1 MHVHTFRCWS
11 LILCCAQAHGESA
24 AFGVDGA
31 DWRAELV
38 GSEEVQVE
46 VGGFL
51 DAVLPAGAGGRSEPR
66 RSQRRGVSSSSHD
79 EM

>member
-1 MHVHTFRCWS
+1 ML

-38 GSEEVQVE
+38 GSKEVQAE

-51 DAVLPAGAGGRSEPR
+51 DAVLGAGGRSEPR
-66 RSQRRGVSSSSHD
+66 RSQWRGASGSSHD